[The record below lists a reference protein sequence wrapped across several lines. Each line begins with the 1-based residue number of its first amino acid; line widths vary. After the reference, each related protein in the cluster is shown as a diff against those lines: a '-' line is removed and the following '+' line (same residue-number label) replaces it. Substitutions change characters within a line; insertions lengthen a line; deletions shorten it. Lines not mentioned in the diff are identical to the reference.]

1 MKTIEFAQKDKKVYE
16 ILAEIKRQD
25 FSLSGS
31 MCMLLR
37 TGVRNI
43 TSSQADTLASY
54 MGRGHE
60 EQSNVFESLRK
71 EVEIKLLPEPLKEF
85 TLAEAM
91 ERMNAKREPVK
102 MVTRS
107 GKERVIRRYTDLEN
121 LQEYGI
127 RDFDDLNDA
136 KFFEVE

>member
-25 FSLSGS
+25 FSLSGA

-43 TSSQADTLASY
+43 TSSQADTICTYA
-54 MGRGHE
+54 GRGQE
-60 EQSNVFESLRK
+60 EQANVFEALRK
-71 EVEIKLLPEPLKEF
+71 DVEIKLLPEPPKEL

-107 GKERVIRRYTDLEN
+107 GKERIIRRYTDFEDLT
-121 LQEYGI
+121 EYGI